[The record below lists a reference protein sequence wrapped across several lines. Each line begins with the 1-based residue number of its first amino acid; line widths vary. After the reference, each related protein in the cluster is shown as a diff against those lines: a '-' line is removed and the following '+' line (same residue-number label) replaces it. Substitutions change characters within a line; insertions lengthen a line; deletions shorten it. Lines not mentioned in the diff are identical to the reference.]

1 MNKLLILLSIVL
13 ALCRTDDAH
22 AQDQKG
28 RVEVFLSLGRHFV
41 LNDDLVP
48 QAPDSD
54 GYWGVHLL
62 YNFTETQSIGVRY
75 GSAEYDGLLRRVGG
89 NYDYTGA
96 RYSTWVS
103 DLYATYRYSL
113 RKRKPL
119 RIYFEVGLGA
129 SEAIPP
135 YDTGRKFAL
144 SFAVGLKRFVGQNFS
159 LGLESRRVGFIQDL
173 PTGSREDVNMTIA
186 ANEFTALLGYMF

>member
-1 MNKLLILLSIVL
+1 MVAKTLLFVFAILLL
-13 ALCRTDDAH
+13 PLQKGD

-41 LNDDLVP
+41 LNDLDP
-48 QAPDSD
+48 QPRDSD
-54 GYWGVHLL
+54 GYLGAHLL

-75 GSAEYDGLLRRVGG
+75 GSADSDGLPRRVGT
-89 NYDYTGA
+89 NYDYEGV
-96 RYSTWVS
+96 RYSAWVS

-119 RIYFEVGLGA
+119 RIYFEVGLGV

-135 YDTGRKFAL
+135 YDTGGKFAL
-144 SFAVGLKRFVGQNFS
+144 SFAVGLKRLVGQHFS
-159 LGLESRRVGFIQDL
+159 LGLESRGVGFIQDL
-173 PTGSREDVNMTIA
+173 PPGSREDVNVTIA